1 MTYQVVVYR
10 DIKYDNIVRF
20 DTLPKGREI
29 TQDVVDKFNLTAKE
43 KAELVE
49 VEEGTLLDFAIQSKR
64 RSVSEYMRDLRDLQT
79 DIESIEDYIRSF
91 CDEIKSDCGK
101 GVTIDVQVP

>member
-10 DIKYDNIVRF
+10 DPKYDNIVRF
-20 DTLPKGREI
+20 DTPPKGRVI

-43 KAELVE
+43 KVELVE

-64 RSVSEYMRDLRDLQT
+64 RSVSDYLLDLTYLQNE
-79 DIESIEDYIRSF
+79 IESIGDYIRSF
-91 CDEIKSDCGK
+91 CGKIESDCGK
-101 GVTIDVQVP
+101 GGDGK

>member
-10 DIKYDNIVRF
+10 DAKYDNIVRF
-20 DTLPKGREI
+20 DIPPKGREI

-49 VEEGTLLDFAIQSKR
+49 VAEGTLLDFAIQSKR
-64 RSVSEYMRDLRDLQT
+64 RSVSNYLLDLTDLQR
-79 DIESIEDYIRSF
+79 DIESIGDYIRSF

-101 GVTIDVQVP
+101 GGDEV

>member
-1 MTYQVVVYR
+1 MTYQVIVYR
-10 DIKYDNIVRF
+10 ETKYDNIVRF

-49 VEEGTLLDFAIQSKR
+49 VEEGTLLDFVIKSKR
-64 RSVSEYMRDLRDLQT
+64 RSVSEYLLDLTDLQR
-79 DIESIEDYIRSF
+79 DIESIGDNIRYI

-101 GVTIDVQVP
+101 GGDGE

>member
-1 MTYQVVVYR
+1 MTYQVVVFR
-10 DIKYDNIVRF
+10 DAKYDNIVRF
-20 DTLPKGREI
+20 DIPPKGREI

-64 RSVSEYMRDLRDLQT
+64 RSVSNYLSDLTDLQN
-79 DIESIEDYIRSF
+79 DIESIADYIRDF
-91 CDEIKSDCGK
+91 CYEIKSDCGK
-101 GVTIDVQVP
+101 GGDGE